1 MWFSLFQQEKDDENP
16 KQDLFSADDMERF
29 VHQLTQNQSFQDYM
43 ISYFREQSEVV
54 HLVPNHQDVPA
65 PNEQKRTQ
73 RKRSKSSNTVLT
85 GITSSGSKDTLEE
98 DLYAIMMMTEALSLE
113 WFLGILSFSIQIIL
127 ASSIIYEQTQTE
139 FFGTAMSIPI
149 RVPHLTRLTQ
159 VLSVILA
166 LMTQNE
172 FLIGLRTIFMFPFQN
187 KQKWGNVCGIENKD
201 CTLRMWC
208 LRVLLP
214 NAMKAIQG
222 LMVLVASF
230 VVIIQLTSTV
240 DVLKDYSALF
250 VVSSVDNF
258 FFDFAEKGY
267 FGKKVMLNAE
277 KVQDT
282 EFEETEVNNWL
293 RALGLILVWIF
304 LSAWMSIV
312 ANQVQGVYVKQA
324 YPLCDHDANFN
335 NTEKT
340 FLSIIGDTKCQFPQG
355 EGTNIMECGWDGGD
369 CEIINDR
376 YPKCD
381 VDDFTLLG
389 DGNCNHGAYNSKDC
403 GFDNGDCME
412 FDDEKRRQYKNC
424 TIVENIGWI
433 GDGICNGGAYASDE
447 CENDGGDCNDCV
459 VDNIDLIGDGTC
471 NTGAYNT
478 NECSYDGGDCLKM
491 NMKKKRQYENCTVSN
506 IGWIGDG
513 ICNGV
518 DYVTS
523 ECGMDEGDCD
533 ACIEKFPSLNASKL
547 GNGICEGGEYN
558 TEVCGFDAGD
568 CMQNNTNLQNQYPEC
583 KVQNPRQIGDGEC
596 KLGEYNTEQCGFD
609 GGDCNDFNENYPKC
623 IVDVPSAVGNGFC
636 DDFVVEGINTPECKF
651 DGGDCTDIT
660 KCNAE
665 NLEYLGDGFCDG
677 GLYLTEECNF
687 DYGDCDDCNVAD
699 FTLIGNGFCDGREYN
714 TFQCGYDGGDCF
726 EANELMQKRHPRCVV
741 ENIGWIN
748 DDVCDGFEYAT
759 EECGRDGGDCG
770 SGCEMFHDDLLGD
783 GVCDEVNNV
792 DGCLLDGNDCVPSMK
807 LIGDIYD
814 DDWKWSGGVLGHDGN
829 IYAIP
834 YYMHQILKID
844 PSPNATNTATLVGGA
859 LGDEEWKW
867 RGGVVGS
874 NGIIFGVPFNAK
886 SILSFNIT
894 SEETELIAKG
904 HPLLQ
909 SIQKFAG
916 AVLAKNGMI
925 YFIPLNH
932 NKVVKFDSSKTNPLT
947 KIGDD
952 LGDDQFK
959 MIGGVLGS
967 DGNIYCI
974 PFDGKR
980 VLKINVANDTTAFI
994 GDAYPGNFKWK
1005 NGVLAQD
1012 GNIYACSFQARQILQ
1027 IDIQSQTT
1035 NLVGP
1040 DLGDGGKWSGF
1051 VEGEDGFLYG
1061 IPSNSNELL
1070 RFDPINHTVTLIPL
1084 PEEIRGDWKWD
1095 DGVRAENGFIYAIPL
1110 RSDQVLSIAPLNYRS

>member
-335 NTEKT
+335 NTEMT
-340 FLSIIGDTKCQFPQG
+340 FLSIIGDTRCQFPQG
-355 EGTNIMECGWDGGD
+355 EGTNTMECGWDGGD
-369 CEIINDR
+369 CKIFNDR
-376 YPKCD
+376 YPTCD

-389 DGNCNHGAYNSKDC
+389 DGNCDHGAYNSKDC

-412 FDDEKRRQYKNC
+412 FDEEKRRKYINC
-424 TIVENIGWI
+424 TSVENIGWI
-433 GDGICNGGAYASDE
+433 GDGVCNGGAYASDD
-447 CENDGGDCNDCV
+447 CENDGGDCNDCI
-459 VDNIDLIGDGTC
+459 VDNMDLIGDGTC

-478 NECSYDGGDCLKM
+478 KECSNDGGDCLKM
-491 NMKKKRQYENCTVSN
+491 NRKKEKQYEHCTVSN

-513 ICNGV
+513 VCNGV
-518 DYVTS
+518 DYMTS
-523 ECGMDEGDCD
+523 ECGEDEGDCD
-533 ACIEKFPSLNASKL
+533 VCIEKYTTLDTSKL

-568 CMQNNTNLQNQYPEC
+568 CVQDNTNLLNKYPEC
-583 KVQNPRQIGDGEC
+583 IVQNPRQIGDGIC
-596 KLGEYNTEQCGFD
+596 MLGEYNTEQCGFD
-609 GGDCNDFNENYPKC
+609 GGDCNDFNENYPGC
-623 IVDVPSAVGNGFC
+623 IVDKPGLIGNGFC
-636 DDFVVEGINTPECKF
+636 NGEEYNTPECKF
-651 DGGDCTDIT
+651 DGGDCTETDCT
-660 KCNAE
+660 AE
-665 NLEYLGDGFCDG
+665 NLEYIGDGFCDG

-748 DDVCDGFEYAT
+748 DNICDGFEYAT

-770 SGCEMFHDDLLGD
+770 SGCEMFHDTLFRD
-783 GVCDEVNNV
+783 GFCDEANNV
-792 DGCLLDGNDCVPSMK
+792 DGCLFDGNDCVPSMK
-807 LIGDIYD
+807 LIGDEYD
-814 DDWKWSGGVLGHDGN
+814 DTWKWSGNVVGHNGN
-829 IYAIP
+829 VYGIP
-834 YYMHQILKID
+834 FNTNRILRID
-844 PSPNATNTATLVGGA
+844 TSLNALNTTVLVGED
-859 LGDEEWKW
+859 LGDEMWKW
-867 RGGVVGS
+867 MGGVVGS
-874 NGIIFGVPFNAK
+874 NGMIYGVPFNAK

-904 HPLLQ
+904 HPLLK
-909 SIQKFAG
+909 SEEKFG
-916 AVLAKNGMI
+916 GGVLANNGMI
-925 YFIPLNH
+925 YFIPMNYT
-932 NKVVKFDSSKTNPLT
+932 KVIKFDPSNSRNPLT
-947 KIGDD
+947 EIGANLGKD
-952 LGDDQFK
+952 LK
-959 MIGGVLGS
+959 MVDGVLGS
-967 DGNIYCI
+967 DGDIYVI
-974 PFDGKR
+974 PYGANR
-980 VLKINVANDTTAFI
+980 VLKINVADDTTSFI
-994 GDAYPGNFKWK
+994 GGGYQSPGKWM
-1005 NGVLAQD
+1005 NGVSAKD
-1012 GNIYACSFQARQILQ
+1012 GNIYACPSGANQILQ
-1027 IDIQSQTT
+1027 IHMESQTT

-1040 DLGDGGKWSGF
+1040 SFGDVFAKWGGF

-1061 IPSNSNELL
+1061 MPYWSNELL
-1070 RFDPINHTVTLIPL
+1070 RFDPINHTATLIPL
-1084 PEEIRGDWKWD
+1084 PEQMQGDIWKWR
-1095 DGVRAENGFIYAIPL
+1095 GGARAGNGFIYGSPL
-1110 RSDQVLSIAPLNYRS
+1110 EADQVLAIAPLNYRP